1 MRADDFTPTAQDLDT
16 LRRLSLRADEHGY
29 IALEISD
36 MPFFISRAGIQ
47 WLVQVSELTNV
58 YRITDDGRVALERR
72 S

>member
-1 MRADDFTPTAQDLDT
+1 MRTDDFTPTAQDLDA
-16 LRRLSLRADEHGY
+16 LRRLSPRADKHGY
-29 IALEISD
+29 IALESSD

-58 YRITDDGRVALERR
+58 YRITDDGRVALDQ